1 MFAAQSVKVAS
12 IEVFAA
18 MRYDL
23 FKFIEEMIFGDGLTP
38 HVTHTIT
45 FPAKEVPHQGRF
57 AGCDSPDPCGEG
69 SDL

>member
-1 MFAAQSVKVAS
+1 
-12 IEVFAA
+12 